1 MLKLHDYLPSQNA
14 WKVRLL
20 LNHLGVDHETVPVSI
35 FEGEGKRQEFLAKN
49 PVGAVPVL
57 ELDDGRTLPESN
69 AILLYLAEGTPYLPT
84 DRWLRAQVTRWM
96 FFEED
101 YVQNGIASLRHLVV
115 TGKDAKRSAEVMDGK
130 RELSLK
136 TLGILD
142 GWLSAQDFLV
152 DCGYT
157 VADMA
162 VFAYVGF
169 ADQAGLPMID
179 YPAVMNW
186 IARVRRQPGFLA
198 AMYPYS
204 IDPESANELP

>member
-20 LNHLGVDHETVPVSI
+20 LNHLGIDYETVPVSI
-35 FEGEGKRQEFLAKN
+35 FEGEGKRPEFLAKN

-57 ELDDGRTLPESN
+57 ELEDGRTLPESN
-69 AILLYLAEGTPYLPT
+69 AILLYLAEGTPYLPA
-84 DRWLRAQVTRWM
+84 DPWLRAQVARWM

-101 YVQNGIASLRHLVV
+101 YVQNGIASLRHLVM
-115 TGKDAKRSAEVMDGK
+115 TGKDVKRSAEIMAGK
-130 RELSLK
+130 RKNSLK

-152 DCGYT
+152 ECGYT

-162 VFAYVGF
+162 MFGYVGF
-169 ADQAGLPMID
+169 AEQAGLPMDD

-198 AMYPYS
+198 TMYPYS
-204 IDPESANELP
+204 IDPESGNELP